1 MQNQPTLRRVILVN
15 LLWFLGCLVLA
26 FAVWFVATAQNDPF
40 VQWRLS
46 ERVPI
51 HVTPDSGLLVTNSS
65 EFQSTASV
73 QLQGPRSVQQ
83 LLAPDDVLVWADLTG
98 LGPGEHTVE
107 LKWSVARQAS
117 VVAISPRQI
126 TVKLEVQESQLKPV
140 RVNITAQ
147 PPLIY
152 SVGEPTLDTRQI
164 TISGP
169 QSRVAQVSELVA
181 SVSLDSQRTT
191 YENDVRVTAVDTD
204 GRIVAGVTIDPQ
216 TVHIVIPIE
225 QRSDVRELRV
235 QPNIVGEL
243 AEGYVLTQSFDYN
256 PKSVVVSGPA
266 ALLAN
271 LPGTITTDPVDLSD
285 KTSSFEMTVPVD
297 LPDARLTI
305 VTGRSIMVKVGIS
318 TQTVTR
324 QFDHISVELIG
335 KLPGVQ
341 YRTMTTEVTVLVTGP
356 QPLLNTLSEKDLSV
370 LVDVSGVNPGDS
382 AQLEPIA
389 SIPDSGTDVTTSVLP
404 AQIDV
409 DTQPP
414 PTAEVTSEP
423 AAG

>member
-1 MQNQPTLRRVILVN
+1 MQNQPTLRRTILVN

-26 FAVWFVATAQNDPF
+26 FAVWFVATSQNDPF

-46 ERVPI
+46 DRVPI
-51 HVTPDSGLLVTNSS
+51 HVTPDSGLLITNAN

-73 QLQGPRSVQQ
+73 QLQAPRSVQQ
-83 LLAPDDVLVWADLTG
+83 LLAPDDVLVWADLSG
-98 LGPGEHTVE
+98 MGPGEHTVE

-126 TVKLEVQESQLKPV
+126 TVRLEVQESQLKPV

-152 SVGEPTLDTRQI
+152 SVGEPTLDTRQV

-169 QSRVAQVSELVA
+169 QSKVAQVSEVLA
-181 SVSLDSQRTT
+181 TLSLESQRTNF
-191 YENDVRVTAVDTD
+191 ENDVRVTPVDAD
-204 GRIVAGVTIDPQ
+204 GRTVTGVTLDPQ
-216 TVHIVIPIE
+216 TVHVMIPIE

-235 QPNIVGEL
+235 QPNIIGEL
-243 AEGYVLTQSFDYN
+243 TEGYVLTQAFDYN

-271 LPGTITTDPVDLSD
+271 LPGTISTVSIDLSD

-305 VTGRSIMVKVGIS
+305 VTGRMITVKVGIS
-318 TQTVTR
+318 TQTITR
-324 QFDHISVELIG
+324 QFDHIPVELIG
-335 KLPGVQ
+335 RLPGVQ

-356 QPLLNTLSEKDLSV
+356 QPLLNTLTEKDLSV
-370 LVDVSGVNPGDS
+370 LVDVSGLNPGDS
-382 AQLEPIA
+382 GQLEPLA
-389 SIPDSGTDVTTSVLP
+389 SIPDSGTGVTTSVLP

-409 DTQPP
+409 DAQLP
-414 PTAEVTSEP
+414 PTAEVTAEAP
-423 AAG
+423 AG